1 MALSLLIVGPSYIL
15 HIPQSMIWSWIGI
28 FLIGAGAASSVVPI
42 IPEMLDA
49 VEGKFSDDAAV
60 KDVSAGIFNM
70 ANGVG
75 QIFGPLLAG
84 GLY

>member
-1 MALSLLIVGPSYIL
+1 MIVGPSYIL
-15 HIPQSMIWSWIGI
+15 HIPHAMWLSWVGI

-49 VEGKFSDDAAV
+49 VEGQFSDEAAV
-60 KDVSAGIFNM
+60 KDVSASIFNM

-75 QIFGPLLAG
+75 
-84 GLY
+84 